1 MPATHYDEPINKAKP
16 LSGTGRHAWEVSP
29 EVQQKIVDIIIE
41 EARKLG
47 FNNRDI
53 AYYLAI
59 AKRESRFN
67 PDAANEGGTASG
79 IAQVTDATGSTYNI
93 NDSNRFDARSSIKA
107 GLSYFSDLKKETVN
121 DYGSAAG
128 KYEALIYYRYHY
140 GEYSTRH
147 LEEVE
152 EQVRGKK
159 RKHKVYR
166 PNAFEELEKN
176 HKYADSQTVVDEAA
190 RIEKIF
196 NDSHGLKI
204 QLTDVMGKPM
214 AGRKVIAVS
223 KIAKA
228 VPAETNQKKASSL
241 SDQAVSVPVSA
252 PTAVAGPISTPTG
265 AADETVSVALS
276 TSQENLADKEGEN
289 EKEPGV
295 REAAI
300 QEGDEKT
307 AASQPVAGNE
317 TEEPSVPVEWEVR
330 AVELVTDADGHIPEI
345 ESKSQEPVL
354 ILIPRIDYEAYNDA
368 IAKQAMQEDGNQH
381 IIKPHDGETVPPQTV
396 KAEVQEEK
404 QPAALQPEK
413 AKSKAPK
420 PSAPKADIFSAA
432 DKHSKDAAQ
441 TSKPSAGHDITFK
454 DVVHSLTKDLGWKN
468 VYSTSFAYIK
478 QFYTRPKLPEKPL
491 DPDTPTQKSAAR
503 TQTIGSSLKNKE
515 VKAPKEN
522 DRVTT
527 AKDTAVKDVKAVGDA
542 TWMPVAI
549 QEQKKDG
556 AEKVERIDGS
566 QISDKTWK
574 AEFKKYKDTDAE
586 VGKLKRQLA
595 TEARLPE
602 KKRDAEKIKKI
613 ENEIQQQESIKHDAS
628 EKMSE
633 QEKKYNNQDI
643 LKYLKSTGM
652 ESGPGQVGTLDETF
666 WCASFVNWCLQ
677 DSGYVGPKLPARAE
691 SWKDWGREL
700 KEPLYGAIT
709 IVTRK
714 GGFHIG
720 FFTGIVQKNILDGFE
735 EVEQKNRKGEVVK
748 VKKPKFK
755 KINYVRLLSG
765 NMTHRIRELAEWSEG
780 PEDDLH
786 LVSYRWPTEKEKKGK
801 QQ

>member
-1 MPATHYDEPINKAKP
+1 MTATHYDEPINKAKP

-41 EARKLG
+41 EARKLN
-47 FNNRDI
+47 FNNRDT

-59 AKRESRFN
+59 AKRESQFN

-79 IAQVTDATGSTYNI
+79 IAQVIDTTASTYNI

-107 GLSYFSDLKKETVN
+107 GLGYFSDLKKETIN

-147 LEEVE
+147 LVEVE
-152 EQVRGKK
+152 EEVRGKK
-159 RKHKVYR
+159 RKRKVYR

-176 HKYADSQTVVDEAA
+176 RKYADSQTVVDEAA
-190 RIEKIF
+190 RIEKIL

-214 AGRKVIAVS
+214 PGRKVIAVS
-223 KIAKA
+223 KVAKA
-228 VPAETNQKKASSL
+228 ASVETTQPKVPKP
-241 SDQAVSVPVSA
+241 SDQAASSPVTAATTATASI
-252 PTAVAGPISTPTG
+252 PTPAEPAG
-265 AADETVSVALS
+265 ETASVAPNS
-276 TSQENLADKEGEN
+276 AQENLAGKKGES
-289 EKEPGV
+289 EKESGV
-295 REAAI
+295 REAGTQQA
-300 QEGDEKT
+300 EKEKT
-307 AASQPVAGNE
+307 ELPPVTGNE
-317 TEEPSVPVEWEVR
+317 KEEPSAPVVWEVR

-354 ILIPRIDYEAYNDA
+354 ILIPRVDYEAYNDA
-368 IAKQAMQEDGNQH
+368 VAKQTMQEDGNQH
-381 IIKPHDGETVPPQTV
+381 IIKPHDGETVPPQAA
-396 KAEVQEEK
+396 KAHVQEEK
-404 QPAALQPEK
+404 QSPAPQVEK
-413 AKSKAPK
+413 AKAQAPK
-420 PSAPKADIFSAA
+420 PRAPKADIFSAA
-432 DKHSKDAAQ
+432 DKNAKDAAQ
-441 TSKPSAGHDITFK
+441 TSKPSAGHDITFD

-468 VYSTSFAYIK
+468 VYTTSFAYIK
-478 QFYTRPKLPEKPL
+478 QFYTRPKLPDKPL
-491 DPDTPTQKSAAR
+491 DPDTPAQKSAAR

-522 DRVTT
+522 DKVTT
-527 AKDTAVKDVKAVGDA
+527 AQDTAVKDVKVAGDA
-542 TWMPVAI
+542 TWMLVAVK
-549 QEQKKDG
+549 EQQKEG
-556 AEKVERIDGS
+556 AEKVERVDGS
-566 QISDKTWK
+566 QMGDEAWK
-574 AEFKKYKDTDAE
+574 AEFKKYKDADAE

-602 KKRDAEKIKKI
+602 KKRDAEKVKKI
-613 ENEIQQQESIKHDAS
+613 GDEIQKQESIKQDAS
-628 EKMSE
+628 KKMSE
-633 QEKKYNNQDI
+633 LEKKYNNQDI

-652 ESGPGQVGTLDETF
+652 ESGPGQVGTVDETF

-677 DSGYVGPKLPARAE
+677 ASGYVGPKLAARAE

-700 KEPLYGAIT
+700 KEPVYGAIT

-720 FFTGIVQKNILDGFE
+720 FFSGIVQKNFPDGFE
-735 EVEQKNRKGEVVK
+735 EVEQKNKKGEIVK

-755 KINYVRLLSG
+755 KINYVKLLSG
-765 NMTHRIRELAEWSEG
+765 NMTHRIRELAQWSEG